1 MFLGLRTASLPLVKL
16 FDTPYLFTVPAYQ
29 RPYSWTVK
37 EAGQLFEDLVSAA
50 GLDDGEASGPDYFLG
65 NILLLDPEAEG
76 IAAPSPSIGPRV
88 YEVVDGQQ
96 RLVTISILAS
106 VLRDADDVQPTLHDD
121 EVSVADRLH
130 DMVAV
135 RPTARDIATRKGRV
149 QMRDCEQSFLERH
162 VLARGTR
169 PMLPPD
175 PQTGM
180 AGAGIGAIH
189 EFLTSEVAALAP
201 ADRRTLGIY
210 LMEWCHV
217 VVIVSRDID
226 RAHRL
231 FTVLN
236 ERGKPLEK
244 NDIIKAEVLRGMS
257 SKAASLALERWDE
270 AHEATAG
277 DFETF
282 LGHLKLIHGL
292 QRPPIIA
299 AVRSL
304 VRDLGSERFIEQE
317 LGPYTKAFNRVR
329 TFPLLPESQAHP
341 ELSGA
346 LVSLNRMAKGD
357 WVPAAILA
365 MAQFQESPGTAASL
379 MLEIERF
386 ASLLRLL
393 CYGTGKRQRRFAPV
407 IEAIRTQAPNDRLAR
422 AFEITREEQR
432 TIAFHLK
439 DTHKRGAAMCKLL
452 LMRIEDELA
461 GVPLAVE
468 AKFLTVE
475 HVLPIRPAGTS
486 NWKTVFPNAE
496 ERADC
501 LGSLGNL
508 ALVSEK
514 QNEKAK
520 NKDFADKLPI
530 YREPQPGVPP
540 LFSNADIF
548 SASSWGPDNVRDR
561 EAKLLGVVAK
571 IWRIDVGPQSSGGVV
586 RMFA

>member
-1 MFLGLRTASLPLVKL
+1 MFRGLPTASLPLVKL

-37 EAGQLFEDLVSAA
+37 EAGQLLEDLVGSA
-50 GLDDGEASGPDYFLG
+50 GIDDNDAAGPDYFLG
-65 NILLLDPEAEG
+65 TILLLDPEADG
-76 IAAPSPSIGPRV
+76 TAAPSPSSGPRV

-106 VLRDADDVQPTLHDD
+106 VLRDADDAQPSLRDD
-121 EVSVADRLH
+121 EISIADRLH

-135 RPTARDIATRKGRV
+135 VPTARDIATRTGRV
-149 QMRDCEQSFLERH
+149 QVRDAEQGFLENH
-162 VLARGTR
+162 VLARGFR
-169 PMLPPD
+169 SMLPPD
-175 PQTGM
+175 PQTG
-180 AGAGIGAIH
+180 AGGAGISAIQAY
-189 EFLTSEVAALAP
+189 FTSEVAALTP
-201 ADRRTLGIY
+201 ADRRKLGLY

-236 ERGKPLEK
+236 ERGKPLER
-244 NDIIKAEVLRGMS
+244 NDIIKAEVLRGIPPKS
-257 SKAASLALERWDE
+257 AAAALVMWDE
-270 AHEATAG
+270 AHAATGG

-304 VRDLGSERFIEQE
+304 VRELGSERFIEQE
-317 LGPYTKAFNRVR
+317 LRPYTTAFNHVR
-329 TFPLLPESQAHP
+329 TFPLRPESQDYPTLAGS
-341 ELSGA
+341 LI
-346 LVSLNRMAKGD
+346 SLNRLGKGD

-365 MAQFQESPGTAASL
+365 MAQFETSPGTATSL
-379 MLEIERF
+379 MLEIERL
-386 ASLLRLL
+386 ANLLRLL
-393 CYGTGKRQRRFAPV
+393 GYGAGKRQRRFAPV
-407 IEAIRTQAPNDRLAR
+407 VEAIRTQAGQDLLAR

-439 DTHKRGAAMCKLL
+439 DLHRRNAAMCKLL
-452 LMRIEDELA
+452 LMRIEDALA
-461 GVPLAVE
+461 GVPLDVDP
-468 AKFLTVE
+468 KNLTIE
-475 HVLPIRPAGTS
+475 HVLPIRPAATS
-486 NWKTVFPNAE
+486 NWKSVFADAE

-501 LGSLGNL
+501 QASLGNL

-514 QNEKAK
+514 QNDKAK
-520 NKDFADKLPI
+520 NKDFGDKLAI
-530 YREPQPGVPP
+530 YREPQPGVPQ
-540 LFSNADIF
+540 LLTNADIL
-548 SASSWGPDNVRDR
+548 SASFWGPHTIRDR
-561 EAKLLGVVAK
+561 EARLLGVVAK

-586 RMFA
+586 RMFG